1 MSLATRCNSCQT
13 AFKVVQDQLKVSDGW
28 VRCGHC
34 GTVFNA
40 RQSLFEISP
49 EVERASSAA
58 PQPSTQAP
66 SQPASQAATP
76 APAQPSAP
84 GATSKHTARASMARP
99 SPTGPIFSAVLAFTF
114 T

>member
-58 PQPSTQAP
+58 LNTVPQWPQRTQPSET
-66 SQPASQAATP
+66 
-76 APAQPSAP
+76 
-84 GATSKHTARASMARP
+84 
-99 SPTGPIFSAVLAFTF
+99 FSWSWTTLNAV
-114 T
+114 